1 MLTLTQVRDANVD
14 LLTETTTAWEAVR
27 AKLQAL
33 SERHQAEVLNSPGLT
48 GWSGTVADT
57 ARARLAETQRQ
68 IGLAAAEAAA
78 LSRAVSD
85 AHNAFKAA
93 QTTLRAVLDEISRS
107 PEFTVREDG
116 GVDWRIPDEVAQA
129 LSAAGDGWAA
139 AQINVDYTKRAQD
152 FAWRVGQALA
162 QATQADNDAQW
173 DIYQDVSVREDSFN
187 PHATLGRDGNGA
199 DILTTFQTM
208 DDPRGTT
215 KWPGGLVGFFTGQ
228 QQVTRT
234 EADLLDRLGWLA
246 QKDFADIRAEAF
258 SEAEKRFTSDDKN
271 DDHQDAFRHTYWNA
285 LLTQRF
291 GVDWAAKYTTA
302 HEGLTGNPGH
312 REAMDLY
319 NNDLGRRIA
328 QEHPNASPA
337 ELADH
342 IDRAIR
348 EGRAVVVD
356 RNHELVYSDQEEI
369 GRNTTIPKNDP
380 PLPAHGAPPTGPP
393 RDQPQKNGYD
403 PGSGVDN
410 GSTVS

>member
-1 MLTLTQVRDANVD
+1 MLTLTQLRDANIAP
-14 LLTETTTAWEAVR
+14 LAEAATAWETVR
-27 AKLQAL
+27 AKIQGL
-33 SERHQAEVLNSPGLT
+33 SERHRGEVVNSPGLN

-68 IGLAAAEAAA
+68 LGLAAAQAAA
-78 LSRAVSD
+78 LSRAISD
-85 AHNAFKAA
+85 AHTAFTSA
-93 QTTLRAVLDEISRS
+93 QTSLRTVLEEIARF

-129 LSAAGDGWAA
+129 LSVSGDGLAA
-139 AQINVDYTKRAQD
+139 AQLNTDYTNRARD

-173 DIYQDVSVREDSFN
+173 DIYQDVSARDDSFN

-199 DILTTFQTM
+199 DILTDFQAM
-208 DDPRGTT
+208 DDPHGTT
-215 KWPGGLVGFFTGQ
+215 KWPGGIIGFFTGQ

-234 EADLLDRLGWLA
+234 EAELLDRLGWLA
-246 QKDFADIRAEAF
+246 QKDFSDIKDEAFAEAQ
-258 SEAEKRFTSDDKN
+258 KRFTSDDKN

-291 GVDWAAKYTTA
+291 GADWTAKYTTA
-302 HEGLTGNPGH
+302 HEGLPGNPGH

-328 QEHPNASPA
+328 QEHPNASPG
-337 ELADH
+337 ELADYV
-342 IDRAIR
+342 DRAVR
-348 EGRAVVVD
+348 EGQAVVVD

-369 GRNTTIPKNDP
+369 GRHTVIPKPDP
-380 PLPAHGAPPTGPP
+380 PLPAHGAPPQGPP
-393 RDQPQKNGYD
+393 RDQPEKNGYD
-403 PGSGVDN
+403 PGNGVDN